1 MNADYI
7 VAALMIT
14 TAIVWPITGCLRELR
29 ERAEAERVAGEDQAR
44 EDFDRHVLD
53 ALRAAADGGLIEA
66 PRSSTPI
73 HDDLAVEY
81 LRDALDQ
88 WGRR

>member
-29 ERAEAERVAGEDQAR
+29 ERAEAERAAGEDQAR
-44 EDFDRHVLD
+44 WDFETPAPPFRPDPALVDNIEGNDRLRRKD
-53 ALRAAADGGLIEA
+53 RAAAIEQWR
-66 PRSSTPI
+66 RS
-73 HDDLAVEY
+73 
-81 LRDALDQ
+81 R
-88 WGRR
+88 